1 MFLKQQNSFP
11 PPFLPPSLKL
21 SQLPVTWLCTSI
33 LLLTTWFCRSC
44 EHSTCLCVNS
54 SVSLAQ
60 SSSPPHLGNYASQ
73 DLCSNI
79 NSFKAAF
86 GSLKQ
91 ARPFLSTTIH
101 TYFLQSIFHT
111 CIQMPFWG
119 VGGIQLIITLNL
131 AQFLINKRYFKSMN
145 QRGPICIISNKG

>member
-54 SVSLAQ
+54 SISLAQ
-60 SSSPPHLGNYASQ
+60 SFSPPHLGNYASQ

-86 GSLKQ
+86 ASLKQ
-91 ARPFLSTTIH
+91 ARPFLLPPFIHISFKAFST
-101 TYFLQSIFHT
+101 LVSR
-111 CIQMPFWG
+111 CLFWG
-119 VGGIQLIITLNL
+119 WGEFSL
-131 AQFLINKRYFKSMN
+131 
-145 QRGPICIISNKG
+145 